1 MFDDSAEQE
10 QQRPQ
15 RPTTPEGDSIF
26 RVPEG
31 NMAKLGDKVDRMNR
45 RAKRLGMEPL
55 TLKEIGEE
63 FADFEKKDHDGKKI
77 TYTVRYVLVTLTGK
91 LPRINGWQFVATIQ
105 HDEEGNIIRT
115 VPGVKLQLP
124 LRYRTMGTGCDHCMT
139 MRKRND
145 TYVLHSEEK
154 GWMRVGRNCLAD
166 FLRCE
171 NAAGMAEYAEL
182 LADIEASMGDM
193 EGGEEGGCHT
203 GPNWYRTLTYL
214 AQVANVI
221 RVDGW
226 CSRTEARDSWDVRKT
241 ATADWA
247 LRLFDPNCWDR
258 LDSETKER
266 YTVKPEDEDK
276 AAAALYWAQELA
288 ADVGNDYLWNVR
300 VVSYRERVSYREA
313 GIAASIV
320 VAYNRAMEKE
330 TAARYE
336 RDNPSQY
343 FGTVG
348 ERSVYDVKVL
358 SRKELIGEYGVTT
371 LVVFRMADGN
381 RAKWFASGEAEDFP
395 LDAEVKVKATVKGH
409 EEYRGAK
416 QTVLSRVA
424 VYVEKAKKEKAA

>member
-1 MFDDSAEQE
+1 
-10 QQRPQ
+10 
-15 RPTTPEGDSIF
+15 
-26 RVPEG
+26 
-31 NMAKLGDKVDRMNR
+31 
-45 RAKRLGMEPL
+45 
-55 TLKEIGEE
+55 
-63 FADFEKKDHDGKKI
+63 
-77 TYTVRYVLVTLTGK
+77 
-91 LPRINGWQFVATIQ
+91 
-105 HDEEGNIIRT
+105 
-115 VPGVKLQLP
+115 
-124 LRYRTMGTGCDHCMT
+124 
-139 MRKRND
+139 
-145 TYVLHSEEK
+145 
-154 GWMRVGRNCLAD
+154 
-166 FLRCE
+166 
-171 NAAGMAEYAEL
+171 
-182 LADIEASMGDM
+182 
-193 EGGEEGGCHT
+193 
-203 GPNWYRTLTYL
+203 
-214 AQVANVI
+214 
-221 RVDGW
+221 
-226 CSRTEARDSWDVRKT
+226 
-241 ATADWA
+241 
-247 LRLFDPNCWDR
+247 LFDPNCWDR

-313 GIAASIV
+313 GIAASIIS
-320 VAYNRAMEKE
+320 AYNRAMEKE

-381 RAKWFASGEAEDFP
+381 RAKLFASGEAEDFP

-424 VYVEKAKKEKAA
+424 VYVEKAKKELGWTPKYDLATGLKDSYDKDFGRGTFREAADFTADDMVLAAKRK